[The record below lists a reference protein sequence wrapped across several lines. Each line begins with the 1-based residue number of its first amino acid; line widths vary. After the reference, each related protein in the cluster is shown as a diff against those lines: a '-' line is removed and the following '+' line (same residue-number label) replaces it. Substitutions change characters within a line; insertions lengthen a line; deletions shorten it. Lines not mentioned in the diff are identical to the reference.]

1 MRGREEPLVQQLIVR
16 LSILLFFITALGAEE
31 EKSVSHYLDHQERS
45 WIQNLDKPLKV
56 GITQIPNQVL
66 RVDENSY
73 EGFFIDLFH
82 LIEEVSGLKFTFV
95 FYDSWQELI
104 DAGKLKK
111 VDIIFAAQKTPSRL
125 LYFDFTDTIQTQ
137 QNKIIVNINNNKYNS
152 LELLNGRKVAVTD
165 GSAIEEFLE
174 YNYPGIDIVP
184 VKNELDALL
193 LLYRQKVDAVVSEV
207 VRASYYI
214 KKYNLNNLKIA
225 DDLGYS
231 YYQSIASRSDRPV
244 LNVILSKTIAQ
255 IPQNRIGALNLKWGY
270 VQEKVPFFDKQTI
283 IYIAIAFGIIFP
295 MLIYLYFINRRLQ
308 KEIVAKEV
316 ALGKVIKMRNSR
328 LNQMSEIISM
338 IAHQWRQPLNNLSL
352 INQSLI
358 VKYQRRKL
366 NDAAIK
372 DFSLNARRELDLL
385 SKTIDDFSEFF
396 KIEEEKRYFDA
407 KETVYNLQYA
417 VEPVLHKY
425 GIAMHLYAGQDEKYM
440 VKGYPNALMQVLL
453 NLVYNARDALLEKNI
468 RYKKIDIIL
477 EKSDEKVV
485 LKVRDN
491 AGGVPEEII
500 DKIFNPYFSTK
511 KNKNGTGLGLY
522 MSKIIIEEK
531 MGGTLEVFNEKEGAV
546 FEMIFS

>member
-1 MRGREEPLVQQLIVR
+1 LLRQVIVR
-16 LSILLFFITALGAEE
+16 LLVFLFCLTALGAEE
-31 EKSVSHYLDHQERS
+31 EKQVFQYLNQQERI
-45 WIQNLDKPLKV
+45 WIQNLQSPLKV

-66 RVDENSY
+66 FVDENRY

-82 LIEEVSGLKFTFV
+82 IIEDISGLKFEFV
-95 FYDSWQELI
+95 YYDSWQDLI
-104 DAGKLKK
+104 DAAKTKE
-111 VDIIFAAQKTPSRL
+111 VDILFAAQKTPSRL

-137 QNKIIVNINNNKYNS
+137 QNKIIVNIKNNKYNS
-152 LELLNGRKVAVTD
+152 LESLNGRKVAVTD

-174 YNYPGIDIVP
+174 YSYPEIDIVP

-193 LLYRQKVDAVVSEV
+193 FLYQQKVDAAVSEV

-214 KKYNLNNLKIA
+214 KKYNLNNLEIA
-225 DDLGYS
+225 DDLGYN

-244 LNVILSKTIAQ
+244 LNVILTKTIAQ
-255 IPQNRIGALNLKWGY
+255 IPKNRIGALNLKWGY
-270 VQEKVPFFDKQTI
+270 VQEKVPFFDRQTV
-283 IYIAIAFGIIFP
+283 IYIAIAFGIILP
-295 MLIYLYFINRRLQ
+295 MLIYLYFINRRLE
-308 KEIVAKEV
+308 KEIVAKES
-316 ALGKVIKMRNSR
+316 ALEKVIKMRNSR

-366 NDAAIK
+366 NDAIIK
-372 DFSLNARRELDLL
+372 EFSLSARRELDLL
-385 SKTIDDFSEFF
+385 SKTIDDFSDFF

-407 KETVYNLQYA
+407 KETVFNVQYA
-417 VEPVLHKY
+417 VEPVLYKY
-425 GIAMHLYAGQDEKYM
+425 GITMHLYVADEKYM

-453 NLVYNARDALLEKNI
+453 NLLYNARDALLEKNI
-468 RYKKIDIIL
+468 RHKKIDIIL

-485 LKVRDN
+485 LRVRDN

-500 DKIFNPYFSTK
+500 DKVFNPYFSTK

-531 MGGTLEVFNEKEGAV
+531 MGGTLEVYNEKEGAV
-546 FEMIFS
+546 FEIVFS